1 MLAVANHRRGL
12 SLKSINFYYENFES
26 LKNFLSKNHDALY
39 DWDPSAIFVQI
50 FTGCDDRDFL
60 AKVTGEVSM
69 LLPTAC
75 VIGSTAGSVIM
86 NGDICGGKTVISL
99 TIFYHSNVRC
109 VLLAKDGNS
118 DFDLGA
124 ALAALLNSHTA
135 KVLLVFTAS
144 QLINAHE
151 LLSGIGSINP
161 FLPVA
166 GGRSGDPCHGINAI
180 ISCNGEITE
189 VGVVGVVLEGEKLT
203 AGRHWHLGWQPIGK
217 AMAVTK
223 AEGLRVYT
231 IDHLPAFEIY
241 KKYLGLTRTGPF
253 SNAAEYPL
261 IIVRDGVQLARA
273 PIVHYED
280 GSITFAGDIRTGEVV
295 RLSFGNIGIILDGV
309 ESLCT
314 TIKRQPV
321 ESLFVYSCACR
332 RGYLQS
338 LSSLETQPFQ
348 AIAPTA
354 GFCASGEFFHYD
366 NQNHLFNATITTLA
380 LSEQE
385 GACAT
390 RNSGVIPL
398 FKNTLQPEIET
409 TKDPLAAKD
418 VGVFRA
424 LTHLVNTVI
433 SELEQAQAKL
443 QYNVIGEMAAG
454 IGHEVRNPMTTVRGY
469 LQMFQ
474 KKEEFSAYHRQLA
487 VMIEELDR
495 ANLIITEFL
504 SLSKHKRVEMKLGN
518 INSVLNSLFPL
529 LQADAFQHS
538 HEILLALEDTPDFDF
553 DEKEIRQLI
562 VNLVRN
568 GFEAMQPRGVLLIST
583 KFSGHHVIL
592 SVKDTGSGIPPEIL
606 EKLGTPF
613 VTTKDAG
620 TGIGLSICFRIAE
633 RHRASIDI
641 TTGEQGTVFSVSF
654 KMTHL

>member
-1 MLAVANHRRGL
+1 MN
-12 SLKSINFYYENFES
+12 SMNFYYENFES
-26 LKNFLSKNHDALY
+26 LKNFLSVNQDALY
-39 DWDPSAIFVQI
+39 GGNPSAIFVQV
-50 FTGCDDRDFL
+50 FTCCSDRDFL
-60 AKVTGEVSM
+60 AKVTSEVSM

-75 VIGSTAGSVIM
+75 VIGSSAGSVIM
-86 NGDICGGKTVISL
+86 NGNVCGEKTVISF
-99 TIFYHSNVRC
+99 TTFYHSNVRC
-109 VLLAKDGNS
+109 ALLAKDGNS

-124 ALAALLNSHTA
+124 ALASSLNSDTA

-144 QLINAHE
+144 PLINSNE

-166 GGRSGDPCHGINAI
+166 GGRSGDPCHDIGGL

-203 AGRHWHLGWQPIGK
+203 VDRYWHLGWQPIGK
-217 AMAVTK
+217 AMTVTK

-261 IIVRDGVQLARA
+261 IVVRGGIQLARV
-273 PIVHYED
+273 PVIHYED
-280 GSITFAGDIRTGEVV
+280 GSITFAGDLRTGEVI

-321 ESLFVYSCACR
+321 ETLFVYSCACR
-332 RGYLQS
+332 RGFFQN
-338 LSSLETQPFQ
+338 LSSLEVKPFQ

-380 LSEQE
+380 LSEQHD
-385 GACAT
+385 ACAT
-390 RNSGVIPL
+390 RSSGVIQL
-398 FKNTLQPEIET
+398 FKNNSPPDIET
-409 TKDPLAAKD
+409 VKDPISTKD

-433 SELEQAQAKL
+433 NELEQTQAKL

-474 KKEEFSAYHRQLA
+474 KKEEFAAYHHQLA

-518 INSVLNSLFPL
+518 INSVLNSLFPMLQSDASQHGHEL
-529 LQADAFQHS
+529 L
-538 HEILLALEDTPDFDF
+538 LTLEDTPDFDF

-568 GFEAMQPRGVLLIST
+568 GFEAMPTRGVLVIST
-583 KFSGHHVIL
+583 KYSGNHVIL

-606 EKLGTPF
+606 KKLGTPF

-620 TGIGLSICFRIAE
+620 TGIGLSVCFRIAE

-641 TTGEQGTVFSVSF
+641 TTGEKGTVFSVSF